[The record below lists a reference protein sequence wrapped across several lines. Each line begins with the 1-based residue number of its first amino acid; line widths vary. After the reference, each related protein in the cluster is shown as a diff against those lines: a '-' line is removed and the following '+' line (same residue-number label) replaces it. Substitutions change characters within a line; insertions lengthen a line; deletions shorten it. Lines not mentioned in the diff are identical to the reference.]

1 MIETYFH
8 CGPGYCPHLIREG
21 WQVAQLNY
29 LPELHRTFIHRVERH
44 RQTDEVFVL
53 CNGGSILTAAAECE
67 AGLKFEVVR
76 MKTGV
81 TYNIPA
87 GVWHNIAMMPDD
99 LVIIVEKNNTHL
111 ADLEYRDFTPVE
123 SASWHHS
130 LAQLGR
136 QT

>member
-1 MIETYFH
+1 
-8 CGPGYCPHLIREG
+8 
-21 WQVAQLNY
+21 
-29 LPELHRTFIHRVERH
+29 
-44 RQTDEVFVL
+44 
-53 CNGGSILTAAAECE
+53 
-67 AGLKFEVVR
+67 
-76 MKTGV
+76 
-81 TYNIPA
+81 
-87 GVWHNIAMMPDD
+87 MMPDD